1 MTTDELVILLEGITG
16 CLDLDD
22 VRKGADWLPSFVSD
36 LEMDDW
42 LLLVRFLAGERP
54 SGTEQPPAP
63 IRRSSDEIEGYN
75 EDPVAGPHFT
85 KSMGNSLGEIRLL

>member
-1 MTTDELVILLEGITG
+1 MTTDELVSLLEGITG

-54 SGTEQPPAP
+54 SGIEQPPAP
-63 IRRSSDEIEGYN
+63 QRAVETILEGNDEDY
-75 EDPVAGPHFT
+75 VAGPHFT
-85 KSMGNSLGEIRLL
+85 KAMGNNLGEIRLL